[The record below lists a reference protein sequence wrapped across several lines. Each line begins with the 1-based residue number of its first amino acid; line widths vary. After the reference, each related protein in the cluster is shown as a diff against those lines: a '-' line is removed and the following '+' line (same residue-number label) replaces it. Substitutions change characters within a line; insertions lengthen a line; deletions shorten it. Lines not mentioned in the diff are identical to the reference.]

1 MVAQVY
7 RQVRGSR
14 AGSFRAPATVWSY
27 YTANRWWPC
36 LGVGLPDL
44 RIHRPPYSLS
54 LCIDD
59 YGNEASLVTL
69 TYTLFACSRSRLC
82 AILYA
87 AFTRPIILYTWRSGF
102 ISCLLIETLRLPRTA
117 RSGCLGNC
125 QKALDTPSNEG
136 GLSILS
142 FPSRIPYFGR
152 GIKLYRAGEKPQVY
166 EIFRACI
173 AEKKGESNFQR
184 CWHRPRF
191 VLSIFFQRIISLNG
205 ANEGNEMC
213 SSSK

>member
-1 MVAQVY
+1 M
-7 RQVRGSR
+7 
-14 AGSFRAPATVWSY
+14 
-27 YTANRWWPC
+27 
-36 LGVGLPDL
+36 PDL

-117 RSGCLGNC
+117 RPGCLGNC

-136 GLSILS
+136 GFRFFRFHPGSPILVVELNYTAPGRNHRFMRFS
-142 FPSRIPYFGR
+142 EPVSRRKKAKVISRDADTVQGS
-152 GIKLYRAGEKPQVY
+152 
-166 EIFRACI
+166 IFRSFS
-173 AEKKGESNFQR
+173 KGSY
-184 CWHRPRF
+184 
-191 VLSIFFQRIISLNG
+191 L
-205 ANEGNEMC
+205 
-213 SSSK
+213 